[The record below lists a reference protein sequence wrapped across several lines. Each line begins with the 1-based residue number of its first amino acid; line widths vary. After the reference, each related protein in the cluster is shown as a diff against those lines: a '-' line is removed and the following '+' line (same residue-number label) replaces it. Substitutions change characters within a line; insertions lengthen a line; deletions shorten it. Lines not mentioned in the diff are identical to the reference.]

1 MKRDINFI
9 NRIKIK
15 ENKKRNIISKT
26 ENDITISECDGRII
40 RALSKNKKKPPVLIS
55 LNHSTSEKTK

>member
-15 ENKKRNIISKT
+15 EDKKRKIISET

-40 RALSKNKKKPPVLIS
+40 RFLSKSKKNPPALIS
-55 LNHSTSEKTK
+55 LNHNTSEKTK